1 MSDDPRE
8 GRSNRALANSAIC
21 DLLAIEQ
28 RLIAAG
34 EIDISKGRYR
44 RSDDLAKLIESLLRF
59 ADKFPQ
65 NLQTEERNAS

>member
-1 MSDDPRE
+1 MSDNPRE

-21 DLLAIEQ
+21 DLVEIER

-34 EIDISKGRYR
+34 EINTREGRYR
-44 RSDDLAKLIESLLRF
+44 RSDDLAKLIESLLRL

-65 NLQTEERNAS
+65 MG